1 MMKENATW
9 KEATIGGVVLEPGC
23 AAEYETGTWRAERPV
38 HDMSK
43 CTHCLI
49 CWVYCPDGAI
59 VVKDGRWT
67 EIDYYHCKGCGI
79 CANVCP
85 VKVEAHEVTGKAG
98 KVIQMVMEQE
108 DTAC

>member
-1 MMKENATW
+1 MPTKEASW
-9 KEATIGGVVLEPGC
+9 KEVNIGGIVLEPGSTAGYNTC
-23 AAEYETGTWRAERPV
+23 TWRVQRPV
-38 HDMSK
+38 HDMNK

-49 CWVYCPDGAI
+49 CWVYCPDSAI
-59 VVKDGRWT
+59 VVKDGRWL

-98 KVIQMVMEQE
+98 KVLQMVPEK
-108 DTAC
+108 A